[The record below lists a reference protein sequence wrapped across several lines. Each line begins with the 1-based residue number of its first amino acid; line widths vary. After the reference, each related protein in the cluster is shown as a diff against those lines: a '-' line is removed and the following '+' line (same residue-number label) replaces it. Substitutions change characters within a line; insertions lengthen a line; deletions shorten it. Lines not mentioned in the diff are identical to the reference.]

1 MELEAKA
8 QSECVGLEDL
18 LVDDELLEM
27 VLAFVGGARLPGQHV
42 NLPWR
47 YLLPT
52 LALVSSRWRR
62 LMAKP
67 EVRRSLIAGLV
78 FAFGDYQSPTGL
90 TEDRKGLPTIIRS
103 LERVPVVDVCAGWQP
118 PGSHALFLSATGQV
132 HSCGSGLGHYSMP
145 NFQRSTPTPIA
156 ELAGVRVL
164 QVASCS
170 GHSLMVA
177 QVPSSPSRTVVYAF
191 GSGRYGKLG
200 LGNLL
205 DHDRPVL
212 VDTLSGVNVRQVAA
226 GQFHSL
232 AVSERGE
239 VFAFGC
245 DDTGQLGLGR
255 GHGYNPYQLY
265 ETSLQARLAN
275 VTVPERIAALAGRH
289 IVAVAAGTHH
299 SLFLS
304 REGHVFSCGMD
315 KYGKGRLGYKVD
327 QQDNIQKLPL
337 MIECLSQHRVVDISA
352 GEAHSLVVTDAG
364 VLFGF
369 GSNVNGQ
376 LGLGMA
382 DTQSHLPTPVSV
394 AGEPVVQA
402 VAGQQHSLAVTSCG
416 RVYSF
421 GLGSYY
427 RLGLGD
433 TEDRATPTLVAALGL
448 VPVTRVSTSVYL

>member
-118 PGSHALFLSATGQV
+118 PGSHALFLSATG
-132 HSCGSGLGHYSMP
+132 
-145 NFQRSTPTPIA
+145 
-156 ELAGVRVL
+156 
-164 QVASCS
+164 
-170 GHSLMVA
+170 

-394 AGEPVVQA
+394 AGEPASLGLEGVVSVKSSVGQVVQA

-421 GLGSYY
+421 GLGS
-427 RLGLGD
+427 LGLGD

-448 VPVTRVSTSVYL
+448 VPVTRVSTSGRFSFAVA